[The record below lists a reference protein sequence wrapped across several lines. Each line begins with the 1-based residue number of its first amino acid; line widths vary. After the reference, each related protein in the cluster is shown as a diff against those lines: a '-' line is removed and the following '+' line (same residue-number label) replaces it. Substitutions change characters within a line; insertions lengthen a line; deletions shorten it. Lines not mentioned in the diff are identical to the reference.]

1 MVFPSIE
8 ISDNFDLNLPPMNG
22 LQNYSILTEKIESL
36 EKENLSLKNSLIE
49 INQAKELYLKIFED
63 FPALIWRSRIDMK
76 CDYFNKTW
84 LDFTGRTM
92 EQEFGDGWTEGLHP
106 EDFEKCI
113 SVYVEAFEKRLPF
126 AMEYR
131 MKNKEGVYCW
141 IRDFGRPFYDLD
153 NSFLG
158 YIGSCYDVTNIKI
171 DELNLIKLNET
182 KDKLFSV
189 ISHDLKNPI
198 NAIIGLTDMLEKKI
212 QKNEIESA
220 AEYVKNINLS
230 TQRVRNLLVNL
241 LEWSISQNGKIGF
254 HPVNIHLRSI
264 IDEVIDLTKEML
276 NQKSISIELNCIEKD
291 NVFVDREMIASVLR
305 NFLTNAIKFSNT
317 GGCIQILCEGAEEKI
332 NVTIKDNGIGM
343 SEKVLNSLFK
353 IGETISIHGTNNEK
367 GSGIGLLLC
376 KEFLDKHQS
385 ELILESKEGKGSTFK
400 FSLPVKSKIS
410 EYSSENI

>member
-1 MVFPSIE
+1 
-8 ISDNFDLNLPPMNG
+8 MNG

-126 AMEYR
+126 VMEYR

-241 LEWSISQNGKIGF
+241 LEWSISQHGKIGF

-276 NQKSISIELNCIEKD
+276 NQKSISIELNCIEND

-367 GSGIGLLLC
+367 GTGIGLLLC

-385 ELILESKEGKGSTFK
+385 ELIVESKKGKGSTFK

>member
-1 MVFPSIE
+1 
-8 ISDNFDLNLPPMNG
+8 MNG

-126 AMEYR
+126 VMEYR

-158 YIGSCYDVTNIKI
+158 YIGSYYDVTNIKI